1 MDTLEYSLNWS
12 IFKDVNLAIISTNLL
27 RTIKYRTNYL
37 ECSFNLIEYKTKMG
51 REEYYETLHNKFR
64 EVWQSNCQQSG

>member
-27 RTIKYRTNYL
+27 RTKI
-37 ECSFNLIEYKTKMG
+37 
-51 REEYYETLHNKFR
+51 
-64 EVWQSNCQQSG
+64 